1 MKLSGNRVRRSTR
14 VRQVLVSQMPGSLNL
29 GARRNFLVV
38 CPNPDV
44 FLLILFR
51 SGQGGHQSEKEK
63 FPERE
68 WSHLPISKVLFRN
81 FLLL

>member
-1 MKLSGNRVRRSTR
+1 MVEAVRCPCEKVNS
-14 VRQVLVSQMPGSLNL
+14 SQAGSCQSD
-29 GARRNFLVV
+29 ARITEFGGWEELFGV

-51 SGQGGHQSEKEK
+51 SGQGGHRSEREK

-68 WSHLPISKVLFRN
+68 SGPIFPFPK
-81 FLLL
+81 